1 MAMTEAERQH
11 ALLQAVLG
19 ASPADAAAWR
29 APRAGWQR
37 GLQVYQANAGAAAER
52 ALAAAYPTVAA
63 LIGAES
69 MAGLARVFWRAHP
82 PQRGDLAEFGK
93 GLPAFIARSEVLA
106 TEPYLADVAA
116 LDWAVHHAQRAADAP
131 AGGVQQLERLGDTD
145 PARLRLQLVPGT
157 MLLRSRWPIVE
168 IFQAHLPLAEGEEG
182 SDRSARFARFAP
194 VREAM
199 AAGRGDNALVWREGW
214 PVRVAALG
222 EAEAVFTRAVLAG
235 QRLSCALEAAPD
247 LDFAGWLGD
256 ALQRSRL
263 AAVAVDPPEGG
274 TR

>member
-1 MAMTEAERQH
+1 MALTEAERQQ

-19 ASPADAAAWR
+19 AAPADAAAWR

-37 GLQVYQANAGAAAER
+37 GLQVYQANAGASAER

-82 PQRGDLAEFGK
+82 PLRGDLAEFGE

-116 LDWAVHHAQRAADAP
+116 LDWAVHHAERAADAP

-157 MLLRSRWPIVE
+157 ALLRSRWPIVA
-168 IFQAHLPLAEGEEG
+168 IRQAHQPAADGEEDT
-182 SDRSARFARFAP
+182 DRAAARFAP

-247 LDFAGWLGD
+247 LDFAGWLGE

-263 AAVAVDPPEGG
+263 AAVAVDPPEGD